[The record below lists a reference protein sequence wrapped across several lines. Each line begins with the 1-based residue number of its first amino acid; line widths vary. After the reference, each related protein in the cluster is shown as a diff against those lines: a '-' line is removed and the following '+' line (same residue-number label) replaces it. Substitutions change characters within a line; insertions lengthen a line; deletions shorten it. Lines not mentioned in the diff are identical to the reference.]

1 MEAKAR
7 MIPRFPG
14 WVMVNGTSHPNREY
28 EEDQIVEYGKGDW
41 REEELMSSVV
51 RTVQQTGTD
60 IEGS

>member
-1 MEAKAR
+1 

-28 EEDQIVEYGKGDW
+28 EEDWIVEYGKGDW
-41 REEELMSSVV
+41 REEELMSLVV
-51 RTVQQTGTD
+51 RTVQQTETD

>member
-7 MIPRFPG
+7 MSPRFPG
-14 WVMVNGTSHPNREY
+14 WVMVSGTSHPNREY

-51 RTVQQTGTD
+51 RTVKKTGTE